1 MEEAGQV
8 HIYSVSQ
15 DGCGIPNEQRMAE
28 NNEKVDKSKTG
39 SYTYEV
45 SEMKHKTEIWIS
57 GHYPEGIGKDQEIV
71 TNV

>member
-45 SEMKHKTEIWIS
+45 SEMKHKTEI
-57 GHYPEGIGKDQEIV
+57 
-71 TNV
+71 